1 MATEIKEHFIIFI
14 CVSLIISVQPD
25 FVIFISISV
34 ASDQY
39 KAFAV
44 PTFKSPL
51 KSIAYN
57 KCELIPPVCVMALLP
72 LFAIWYPHVG

>member
-1 MATEIKEHFIIFI
+1 M
-14 CVSLIISVQPD
+14 QPD

-39 KAFAV
+39 KAFGV

-51 KSIAYN
+51 KSTAYDLT
-57 KCELIPPVCVMALLP
+57 ELYLTNCVRALLP
-72 LFAIWYPHVG
+72 FGGR